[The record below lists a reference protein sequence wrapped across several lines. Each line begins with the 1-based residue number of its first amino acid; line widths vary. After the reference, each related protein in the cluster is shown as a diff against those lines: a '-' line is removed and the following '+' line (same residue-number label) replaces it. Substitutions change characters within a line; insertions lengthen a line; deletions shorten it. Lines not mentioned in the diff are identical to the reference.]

1 MGISIRS
8 ALIFALIISIAFSA
22 CTRDGTMTE
31 SVKSNEK
38 MKMRFGILPIE
49 DTLPIFVAEQEG
61 IFEEKGLDVEI
72 VNFQSALER
81 DSALTAGEID
91 GVITDPLAVILLKNS
106 GYNLKIVSI
115 GLGMEPEE
123 GVFAILSSPDSDIN
137 TIQDLEGRK
146 IAIST
151 NTIIEYVT
159 DVMLEESNVT
169 AQKEAVKSIPI
180 RMQMLTENSID
191 AATLPEPLA
200 SLAVMK
206 GAKLI
211 KSDADMDRSISQTVI
226 VFNGGF
232 IEEKKGSVNLFLEA
246 YGEAVEKINENPDKY
261 RETFIDIARVPEPL
275 TETYQMPE
283 YPAPQPFP
291 EKFYNEVMEWAINK
305 NLIEEQLPYE
315 IVNENIFH

>member
-1 MGISIRS
+1 LGITIRS
-8 ALIFALIISIAFSA
+8 ALIFIIIVSTAFSA
-22 CTRDGTMTE
+22 CTQESTITE
-31 SVKSNEK
+31 DAKAKEK
-38 MKMRFGILPIE
+38 IRFGILPIE
-49 DTLPIFVAEQEG
+49 DTLPLFVAEQEG
-61 IFEEKGLDVEI
+61 IFEENGLDVEI

-91 GVITDPLAVILLKNS
+91 GVITDPLAVILLNNS

-123 GVFAILSSPDSDIN
+123 GVFAILSSPKSDIN
-137 TIQDLEGRK
+137 SVQDLEGRK

-169 AQKEAVKSIPI
+169 ADKEAVKSIPI

-211 KSDADMDRSISQTVI
+211 KSDAEMDKSVSQTVI
-226 VFNGGF
+226 VFNGEF
-232 IEEKKGSVNLFLEA
+232 IEENKDSIDAFLEA
-246 YGEAVEKINENPDKY
+246 YGEAVEKINNNPEIY
-261 RETFIDIARVPEPL
+261 RETFIEIARIPEPL
-275 TETYQMPE
+275 TDKYQMPK

-291 EKFYNEVMEWAINK
+291 EQFYNEVMEWALSK
-305 NLIEEQLPYE
+305 KLIEEQIPYE
-315 IVNENIFH
+315 LVNKNT